1 MNNSKKYIY
10 LLITGLILAAI
21 VNAQEKRY
29 TVSLTLG
36 EWQAVIN
43 QIDSKRVSSMLE
55 NQLIP
60 QLDTTKTEKK

>member
-1 MNNSKKYIY
+1 MKNSKKYIY
-10 LLITGLILAAI
+10 LLITALVLAAI

-29 TVSLTLG
+29 SVSLTLI

-43 QIDSKRVSSMLE
+43 QIDSKRVSSLLE

-60 QLDTTKTEKK
+60 QLDTTKTKR